1 MMNSNNLT
9 DQFLSLLK
17 RISEKKVYGS
27 VEIFFEEGK
36 VTQITQR
43 VIKKINRKDASSSAN
58 SRVSVKLATN
68 SKHKTETAEDSLAD
82 LVL

>member
-1 MMNSNNLT
+1 MNNNNLT
-9 DQFLSLLK
+9 DQFLNLLK

-27 VEIFFEEGK
+27 IEIFFEEGK

-43 VIKKINRKDASSSAN
+43 VIKKINRKDSSSALN

-68 SKHKTETAEDSLAD
+68 SKHKAENVEDALAD